1 MNKPNLDLQALAAR
15 LHKLEKRDRIWRLVV
30 VIALLLVI
38 LFPAAWFMGEGASL
52 ESRSYVLVDSHGK
65 RRAVLGTSEDGS
77 PSLVFY
83 DKDGKILVLANTK
96 DDGTSSLALYDKNGT
111 VLFKAP

>member
-1 MNKPNLDLQALAAR
+1 MNEANLDLQTLAAR
-15 LHKLEKRDRIWRLVV
+15 LRKLEKRDRIWRLVV

-38 LFPAAWFMGEGASL
+38 AFPATWFMMEGSSL
-52 ESRSYVLVDSHGK
+52 ESRSYVLVDAHGK

-83 DKDGKILVLANTK
+83 DKDGRILVLANTK
-96 DDGTSSLALYDKNGT
+96 GDGTSSLALYDKNGT

>member
-1 MNKPNLDLQALAAR
+1 MNEPNPDLQTLAAR
-15 LHKLEKRDRIWRLVV
+15 LHKLEKRDRIWRLII

-38 LFPAAWFMGEGASL
+38 AFPATWFMMEGASL
-52 ESRSYVLVDSHGK
+52 ESHSYVLVDAHGK
-65 RRAVLGTSEDGS
+65 RRAVFGTSEDGS

-83 DKDGKILVLANTK
+83 DKDGRILILANTK
-96 DDGTSSLALYDKNGT
+96 DDGTSYLALYDKNGT

>member
-1 MNKPNLDLQALAAR
+1 MNATNQELQALSAR
-15 LHKLEKRDRIWRLVV
+15 LHKLEKRDRIWRLII

-38 LFPAAWFMGEGASL
+38 AFPATWFMMEGASL
-52 ESRSYVLVDSHGK
+52 ESHSYVLVDSHGK
-65 RRAVLGTSEDGS
+65 RRAVLGMSEDGS

-83 DKDGKILVLANTK
+83 DKDGKILILANTK

>member
-1 MNKPNLDLQALAAR
+1 MESNLDLQTLAAR

-30 VIALLLVI
+30 VVALLLVL
-38 LFPAAWFMGEGASL
+38 LFPAAWFMMEGSQL
-52 ESRSYVLVDSHGK
+52 ESRSYVLVDSRDK
-65 RRAVLGTSEDGS
+65 RRAVLSTSEDGS

-83 DKDGKILVLANTK
+83 DKDGKIAFIVNTRN
-96 DDGTSSLALYDKNGT
+96 DAPSMIALYDKNGQ